1 MKKILNIIILFAAVV
16 FCGCSDFDDSE
27 LRGRID
33 GYKNRIEAL
42 KAKAEMLGKQLA
54 DLSYLTN
61 GNVITTV
68 SQDADGKY
76 VVTYKDNKDV
86 EHTVVL
92 ATMDDIVDVPIIG
105 VKLDENGVYYWT
117 KCIDG
122 EITWLTDDDGEKFP
136 VSGYTPTI
144 SVDADGCWT
153 VDGVQILDASG
164 NPIKATTDATSVFRS
179 AELDGDGNFSL
190 TLGDGS
196 TITLRVFNSLNLKL
210 DAMPVTTVADPS
222 KSITVSYEL
231 SGEAKETAIVAV
243 AKAEGLDAVIDRDA
257 KTVTVSFDASFSR
270 GTVIVMAYDL
280 ADNVIVKPLFYK
292 AATLGTVAIST
303 PDQLVAFAAAVN
315 AGGEEAA
322 AKAVLTQDIDMK
334 DVAWTPIGNGAYT
347 TANAM
352 TGPAFQGTFDGQ
364 GHTVRNL
371 KIVVPADAAAGSAW
385 GLFGVLKGATVRNLA
400 IGEGSSVVS
409 TAAAMT
415 AVGAVAGYAY
425 EATIENCENRAAIDI
440 QGGGDNVRESAGGIV
455 GAICANENDSHIL
468 SCTNYGKIT
477 SKNSVNTKNG
487 ATGFS
492 IGGIVGFADA
502 STTTERYNNVVGCV
516 NEGAID
522 AQATRTAGVVATMN
536 KYTKLES
543 CVNNAAVTCS
553 DVTASNSRV
562 AGIVSAMGGHTYL
575 TSCVNNGTVAFAVAG
590 DTTHGYAAGIAGQT
604 NDNNTAIDG
613 CENYGAVL
621 SDIINAAANKYIG
634 IVCANTNKKTIAIRN
649 CKIGGRIGPFSD
661 GQQGATEITEQ
672 NFEQYIYFTLTGG
685 GVPTLENNSF
695 SGGPAKPGIATVEDL
710 TAFRDAVN
718 AGESTAQW
726 EDAGGV
732 VSLLGDID
740 MKDVAGWTP
749 IGNASYKWEKNLLT
763 IEGNAFKGTFDG
775 QGYALKNL
783 KLAYGGSAANT
794 AYGLFGVLDGAT
806 VRNLTVGAALGD
818 ASALKVTAS
827 GGTAEVGV
835 IAGVCRDANVSDCV
849 NYAKIEYDGT
859 SAARVSAAMVGFIFS
874 ETEGTKLERLQNYG
888 AVEAD
893 THGKSTWEAG
903 DRITVVYDG
912 AAYEYTAAEAGPTTA
927 FTSEAGIADYDA
939 SKALT
944 AYYPATTAEGV
955 VAVEAER
962 TIALDAESQSNPA
975 RAPLVGLPTSG
986 NLAEGAL
993 EVTFRNIFSVIELR
1007 IDAGELASAAQ
1018 SLTVE
1023 PADEGAFEGFLS
1035 FEGTVDPETLALTP
1049 AENGT
1054 GNSLIFNFA
1063 EGVDLTKPQTIK
1075 FPVGRFKSEA
1085 GLRLTLNTADGKSY
1099 SKNIYKTGITS
1110 YAEQGGVFRAKHM
1123 AKALYAFAPQ
1133 GGISTADD
1141 LIEFAAAVNAGETL
1155 APWQDDKGVVVLLDD
1170 IDLAEVTE
1178 WTPIGAATSKL
1189 ASNALSITSGRP
1201 FTGYFDGQGHTIRN
1215 LKMVCKAAQA
1225 TSAWG
1230 FFGAVAN
1237 GAVVENLIFDASCSL
1252 EDKATAGTDCGV
1264 VAGLVYEATVRNVV
1278 NKAPI
1283 SFDGAAPDN
1292 IRMTIGMVGLAFA
1305 DKNGARLEKL
1315 VNHGALTATSGGNT
1329 KNGATGIHVGGIVGF
1344 SSNKSN
1350 TMAVVTI
1357 AECANYGDLDTQVA
1371 RASGIVAAANRYTEI
1386 ENCVNEGDNVNAFAT
1401 VNSARIG
1408 NITCITAVG
1417 SKITN
1422 TVNRGNVICKT
1433 GGAAGGIVCLVNDD
1447 GNAFVGCENY
1457 GLVITDRAN
1466 YKGTLFGQCNKAAR
1480 FSDCIAQGD
1489 LGAYEDGS
1497 YALVGVNYTN
1507 YMSYIGDHNATAVH
1521 VNSQNILYYPNGSQ
1535 VPAEPEFGVNLSSV
1549 ELNAQGSNAAVVQ
1562 LSSVDYDWTVSADG
1576 DWAHITDLSD
1586 VPVVS
1591 GVKDPGVQYIKI
1603 GADANTKTSP
1613 RSAVVTFASTDGSK
1627 SATVRVDQQAR
1638 GEAFPSK
1645 WVFQASTLPLYGSS
1659 WTDDNVI
1666 PATSGAAGFIS
1677 VVRGDAN
1684 ASAAFKRSVVTNRP
1698 AVSTMVEGDY
1708 WLYTFPV
1715 ENLAAGSVV
1724 DFNATMAGEAN
1735 SPKYFIVEYL
1745 DGGVWKSVEADLLTA
1760 PENPAVRYT
1769 YKCSGTAT
1777 GSSYQHATVMQTMR
1791 FENAVT
1797 DGEVKI
1803 RCRAVGPYTCAGG
1816 TQNITATNAASS
1828 IPPYGFTGSYVQN
1841 FGTATPRDTKKVL
1854 CLGNSFSYYSNP
1866 AWMLKEIA
1874 WREGHALN
1882 IKAHFKGS
1890 QTLTQH
1896 LSLGFST
1903 DVIEQGGYDFAFLQD
1918 QSQNPANYG
1927 RDATASILTGL
1938 TTLADKVR
1946 AASPS
1951 CKVILEETWTFSSAS
1966 YGGFTDF
1973 PTFETYN
1980 DAGAK
1985 AMAKAAG
1992 TWVSPIGPAFRQ
2004 VREGGSGINLY
2015 YSDSKHQ
2022 SEYGAYLKACVN
2034 YLVLFGERFGA
2045 DPADCG
2051 LNPDK
2056 AAYLRS
2062 VAEQIVL
2069 GNEEDYF
2076 IER

>member
-42 KAKAEMLGKQLA
+42 KAKAETLGKQLA

-364 GHTVRNL
+364 GHAVRNL

-385 GLFGVLKGATVRNLA
+385 GLFGVLKGATVRNLT

-536 KYTKLES
+536 KYTKLEN
-543 CVNNAAVTCS
+543 CANNAAVICS

-649 CKIGGRIGPFSD
+649 CKVGGRIGPFSD

-893 THGKSTWEAG
+893 THG
-903 DRITVVYDG
+903 
-912 AAYEYTAAEAGPTTA
+912 
-927 FTSEAGIADYDA
+927 
-939 SKALT
+939 
-944 AYYPATTAEGV
+944 
-955 VAVEAER
+955 
-962 TIALDAESQSNPA
+962 
-975 RAPLVGLPTSG
+975 
-986 NLAEGAL
+986 
-993 EVTFRNIFSVIELR
+993 
-1007 IDAGELASAAQ
+1007 
-1018 SLTVE
+1018 
-1023 PADEGAFEGFLS
+1023 
-1035 FEGTVDPETLALTP
+1035 
-1049 AENGT
+1049 
-1054 GNSLIFNFA
+1054 NS
-1063 EGVDLTKPQTIK
+1063 
-1075 FPVGRFKSEA
+1075 
-1085 GLRLTLNTADGKSY
+1085 
-1099 SKNIYKTGITS
+1099 
-1110 YAEQGGVFRAKHM
+1110 
-1123 AKALYAFAPQ
+1123 
-1133 GGISTADD
+1133 
-1141 LIEFAAAVNAGETL
+1141 
-1155 APWQDDKGVVVLLDD
+1155 
-1170 IDLAEVTE
+1170 
-1178 WTPIGAATSKL
+1178 
-1189 ASNALSITSGRP
+1189 
-1201 FTGYFDGQGHTIRN
+1201 
-1215 LKMVCKAAQA
+1215 
-1225 TSAWG
+1225 
-1230 FFGAVAN
+1230 AN
-1237 GAVVENLIFDASCSL
+1237 GA
-1252 EDKATAGTDCGV
+1252 
-1264 VAGLVYEATVRNVV
+1264 
-1278 NKAPI
+1278 
-1283 SFDGAAPDN
+1283 GAA
-1292 IRMTIGMVGLAFA
+1292 IHMAGICGF
-1305 DKNGARLEKL
+1305 
-1315 VNHGALTATSGGNT
+1315 
-1329 KNGATGIHVGGIVGF
+1329 ATGNAT
-1344 SSNKSN
+1344 NKICN
-1350 TMAVVTI
+1350 DI
-1357 AECANYGDLDTQVA
+1357 AYCDNYGNITSNSA
-1371 RASGIVAAANRYTEI
+1371 RSSGIVAAANNYTRI
-1386 ENCVNEGDNVNAFAT
+1386 NSCVNHGNQL
-1401 VNSARIG
+1401 NSCGTTGRLG
-1408 NITCITAVG
+1408 NITCITG
-1417 SKITN
+1417 TGCSMTDCIN
-1422 TVNRGNVICKT
+1422 NGNLVST
-1433 GGAAGGIVCLVNDD
+1433 GGARCGGLLSLANHATNSFCGCANYGEILTDDANRGVFFGYSAYATSWINCIAGGKVGVYNGGTAVYDSYGENEQVRYLGVQKSTDPINADNITYMIGSSSGGSGGGDDIEPTLRILFIGNSFTKDAVEHLPKMVSAADIPTLKMVHLYYGGRTIPEYADGYATKSDYTCYKYNPGTSLWLSYTGYNIQQIVKSDTWDIVCLQEHTGNSCGWIWNDTEK
-1447 GNAFVGCENY
+1447 NAIQGLIADIRADQNGHTPKFVY
-1457 GLVITDRAN
+1457 IMS
-1466 YKGTLFGQCNKAAR
+1466 Q
-1480 FSDCIAQGD
+1480 
-1489 LGAYEDGS
+1489 AYFNMD
-1497 YALVGVNYTN
+1497 
-1507 YMSYIGDHNATAVH
+1507 
-1521 VNSQNILYYPNGSQ
+1521 
-1535 VPAEPEFGVNLSSV
+1535 
-1549 ELNAQGSNAAVVQ
+1549 
-1562 LSSVDYDWTVSADG
+1562 
-1576 DWAHITDLSD
+1576 
-1586 VPVVS
+1586 
-1591 GVKDPGVQYIKI
+1591 KI
-1603 GADANTKTSP
+1603 GTAQRPYKNFTTQDEMFDVIVA
-1613 RSAVVTFASTDGSK
+1613 
-1627 SATVRVDQQAR
+1627 QAR
-1638 GEAFPSK
+1638 KVLDQTDVEQIIPTGT
-1645 WVFQASTLPLYGSS
+1645 VLQNLRTSS
-1659 WTDDNVI
+1659 LNNDMDLT
-1666 PATSGAAGFIS
+1666 
-1677 VVRGDAN
+1677 R
-1684 ASAAFKRSVVTNRP
+1684 
-1698 AVSTMVEGDY
+1698 
-1708 WLYTFPV
+1708 
-1715 ENLAAGSVV
+1715 
-1724 DFNATMAGEAN
+1724 
-1735 SPKYFIVEYL
+1735 
-1745 DGGVWKSVEADLLTA
+1745 DGYPW
-1760 PENPAVRYT
+1760 
-1769 YKCSGTAT
+1769 
-1777 GSSYQHATVMQTMR
+1777 
-1791 FENAVT
+1791 
-1797 DGEVKI
+1797 
-1803 RCRAVGPYTCAGG
+1803 
-1816 TQNITATNAASS
+1816 ITA
-1828 IPPYGFTGSYVQN
+1828 
-1841 FGTATPRDTKKVL
+1841 
-1854 CLGNSFSYYSNP
+1854 
-1866 AWMLKEIA
+1866 
-1874 WREGHALN
+1874 
-1882 IKAHFKGS
+1882 
-1890 QTLTQH
+1890 
-1896 LSLGFST
+1896 
-1903 DVIEQGGYDFAFLQD
+1903 
-1918 QSQNPANYG
+1918 
-1927 RDATASILTGL
+1927 
-1938 TTLADKVR
+1938 
-1946 AASPS
+1946 
-1951 CKVILEETWTFSSAS
+1951 
-1966 YGGFTDF
+1966 
-1973 PTFETYN
+1973 
-1980 DAGAK
+1980 
-1985 AMAKAAG
+1985 
-1992 TWVSPIGPAFRQ
+1992 
-2004 VREGGSGINLY
+2004 
-2015 YSDSKHQ
+2015 
-2022 SEYGAYLKACVN
+2022 
-2034 YLVLFGERFGA
+2034 
-2045 DPADCG
+2045 
-2051 LNPDK
+2051 
-2056 AAYLRS
+2056 
-2062 VAEQIVL
+2062 
-2069 GNEEDYF
+2069 
-2076 IER
+2076 

>member
-1 MKKILNIIILFAAVV
+1 MKQIFAWLFAAI
-16 FCGCSDFDDSE
+16 FFAAGCAHSPE
-27 LRGRID
+27 LAEPVRGT
-33 GYKNRIEAL
+33 GYE
-42 KAKAEMLGKQLA
+42 
-54 DLSYLTN
+54 
-61 GNVITTV
+61 
-68 SQDADGKY
+68 DADGL
-76 VVTYKDNKDV
+76 V
-86 EHTVVL
+86 
-92 ATMDDIVDVPIIG
+92 
-105 VKLDENGVYYWT
+105 
-117 KCIDG
+117 
-122 EITWLTDDDGEKFP
+122 
-136 VSGYTPTI
+136 
-144 SVDADGCWT
+144 
-153 VDGVQILDASG
+153 
-164 NPIKATTDATSVFRS
+164 
-179 AELDGDGNFSL
+179 
-190 TLGDGS
+190 
-196 TITLRVFNSLNLKL
+196 
-210 DAMPVTTVADPS
+210 
-222 KSITVSYEL
+222 
-231 SGEAKETAIVAV
+231 IVA
-243 AKAEGLDAVIDRDA
+243 AC
-257 KTVTVSFDASFSR
+257 
-270 GTVIVMAYDL
+270 
-280 ADNVIVKPLFYK
+280 P
-292 AATLGTVAIST
+292 
-303 PDQLVAFAAAVN
+303 P
-315 AGGEEAA
+315 
-322 AKAVLTQDIDMK
+322 
-334 DVAWTPIGNGAYT
+334 
-347 TANAM
+347 
-352 TGPAFQGTFDGQ
+352 
-364 GHTVRNL
+364 
-371 KIVVPADAAAGSAW
+371 
-385 GLFGVLKGATVRNLA
+385 
-400 IGEGSSVVS
+400 
-409 TAAAMT
+409 
-415 AVGAVAGYAY
+415 
-425 EATIENCENRAAIDI
+425 
-440 QGGGDNVRESAGGIV
+440 
-455 GAICANENDSHIL
+455 
-468 SCTNYGKIT
+468 
-477 SKNSVNTKNG
+477 
-487 ATGFS
+487 
-492 IGGIVGFADA
+492 
-502 STTTERYNNVVGCV
+502 
-516 NEGAID
+516 
-522 AQATRTAGVVATMN
+522 ATRT
-536 KYTKLES
+536 
-543 CVNNAAVTCS
+543 
-553 DVTASNSRV
+553 
-562 AGIVSAMGGHTYL
+562 
-575 TSCVNNGTVAFAVAG
+575 
-590 DTTHGYAAGIAGQT
+590 
-604 NDNNTAIDG
+604 
-613 CENYGAVL
+613 
-621 SDIINAAANKYIG
+621 DI
-634 IVCANTNKKTIAIRN
+634 
-649 CKIGGRIGPFSD
+649 
-661 GQQGATEITEQ
+661 EE
-672 NFEQYIYFTLTGG
+672 
-685 GVPTLENNSF
+685 
-695 SGGPAKPGIATVEDL
+695 
-710 TAFRDAVN
+710 
-718 AGESTAQW
+718 
-726 EDAGGV
+726 
-732 VSLLGDID
+732 
-740 MKDVAGWTP
+740 
-749 IGNASYKWEKNLLT
+749 
-763 IEGNAFKGTFDG
+763 
-775 QGYALKNL
+775 
-783 KLAYGGSAANT
+783 
-794 AYGLFGVLDGAT
+794 
-806 VRNLTVGAALGD
+806 
-818 ASALKVTAS
+818 
-827 GGTAEVGV
+827 
-835 IAGVCRDANVSDCV
+835 
-849 NYAKIEYDGT
+849 
-859 SAARVSAAMVGFIFS
+859 
-874 ETEGTKLERLQNYG
+874 
-888 AVEAD
+888 
-893 THGKSTWEAG
+893 GKSTWEAG

-939 SKALT
+939 SKPLT

-962 TIALDAESQSNPA
+962 TIALDVESQSNPA

-1023 PADEGAFEGFLS
+1023 PADEAAFEGFLS

-1054 GNSLIFNFA
+1054 GNSLVFNFA

-1075 FPVGRFKSEA
+1075 FPVGRFRSEA
-1085 GLRLTLNTADGKSY
+1085 GLRLTLGTADGKSY

-1189 ASNALSITSGRP
+1189 ANNALSITSGRP

-1230 FFGAVAN
+1230 FFGAVAD

-1278 NKAPI
+1278 NKASI
-1283 SFDGAAPDN
+1283 AFDGAAPDN

-1329 KNGATGIHVGGIVGF
+1329 KNGATGGV
-1344 SSNKSN
+1344 
-1350 TMAVVTI
+1350 
-1357 AECANYGDLDTQVA
+1357 
-1371 RASGIVAAANRYTEI
+1371 
-1386 ENCVNEGDNVNAFAT
+1386 
-1401 VNSARIG
+1401 
-1408 NITCITAVG
+1408 
-1417 SKITN
+1417 
-1422 TVNRGNVICKT
+1422 
-1433 GGAAGGIVCLVNDD
+1433 VCLVNDD

-1457 GLVITDRAN
+1457 GLVITDRAS

-1507 YMSYIGDHNATAVH
+1507 YMSYIGDHNASAVH

-1576 DWAHITDLSD
+1576 DWVHVTDLSD
-1586 VPVVS
+1586 APVVS
-1591 GVKDPGVQYIKI
+1591 GVRDSGVQYIKI
-1603 GADANTKTSP
+1603 GAGANTKTAP
-1613 RSAVVTFASTDGSK
+1613 RSAVVTFASTDGAK
-1627 SATVRVDQQAR
+1627 SATVKVDQQAR

-1645 WVFQASTLPLYGSS
+1645 WVCQASTLPLYGSS

-1715 ENLAAGSVV
+1715 ENLAARSVV

-2069 GNEEDYF
+2069 GNEGDYF

>member
-42 KAKAEMLGKQLA
+42 KAKAETLGKQLA

-364 GHTVRNL
+364 GHAVRNL

-385 GLFGVLKGATVRNLA
+385 GLFGVLKGATVRNLT

-536 KYTKLES
+536 KYTKLEN
-543 CVNNAAVTCS
+543 CANNAAVICS

-621 SDIINAAANKYIG
+621 SDIINAAANKYI
-634 IVCANTNKKTIAIRN
+634 
-649 CKIGGRIGPFSD
+649 
-661 GQQGATEITEQ
+661 
-672 NFEQYIYFTLTGG
+672 
-685 GVPTLENNSF
+685 
-695 SGGPAKPGIATVEDL
+695 
-710 TAFRDAVN
+710 
-718 AGESTAQW
+718 
-726 EDAGGV
+726 
-732 VSLLGDID
+732 
-740 MKDVAGWTP
+740 
-749 IGNASYKWEKNLLT
+749 
-763 IEGNAFKGTFDG
+763 
-775 QGYALKNL
+775 
-783 KLAYGGSAANT
+783 
-794 AYGLFGVLDGAT
+794 
-806 VRNLTVGAALGD
+806 
-818 ASALKVTAS
+818 
-827 GGTAEVGV
+827 
-835 IAGVCRDANVSDCV
+835 
-849 NYAKIEYDGT
+849 
-859 SAARVSAAMVGFIFS
+859 
-874 ETEGTKLERLQNYG
+874 
-888 AVEAD
+888 
-893 THGKSTWEAG
+893 
-903 DRITVVYDG
+903 
-912 AAYEYTAAEAGPTTA
+912 
-927 FTSEAGIADYDA
+927 
-939 SKALT
+939 
-944 AYYPATTAEGV
+944 
-955 VAVEAER
+955 
-962 TIALDAESQSNPA
+962 
-975 RAPLVGLPTSG
+975 
-986 NLAEGAL
+986 
-993 EVTFRNIFSVIELR
+993 
-1007 IDAGELASAAQ
+1007 
-1018 SLTVE
+1018 
-1023 PADEGAFEGFLS
+1023 
-1035 FEGTVDPETLALTP
+1035 
-1049 AENGT
+1049 
-1054 GNSLIFNFA
+1054 
-1063 EGVDLTKPQTIK
+1063 
-1075 FPVGRFKSEA
+1075 
-1085 GLRLTLNTADGKSY
+1085 
-1099 SKNIYKTGITS
+1099 
-1110 YAEQGGVFRAKHM
+1110 
-1123 AKALYAFAPQ
+1123 
-1133 GGISTADD
+1133 
-1141 LIEFAAAVNAGETL
+1141 
-1155 APWQDDKGVVVLLDD
+1155 
-1170 IDLAEVTE
+1170 
-1178 WTPIGAATSKL
+1178 
-1189 ASNALSITSGRP
+1189 
-1201 FTGYFDGQGHTIRN
+1201 
-1215 LKMVCKAAQA
+1215 
-1225 TSAWG
+1225 
-1230 FFGAVAN
+1230 
-1237 GAVVENLIFDASCSL
+1237 
-1252 EDKATAGTDCGV
+1252 
-1264 VAGLVYEATVRNVV
+1264 
-1278 NKAPI
+1278 
-1283 SFDGAAPDN
+1283 
-1292 IRMTIGMVGLAFA
+1292 
-1305 DKNGARLEKL
+1305 
-1315 VNHGALTATSGGNT
+1315 
-1329 KNGATGIHVGGIVGF
+1329 
-1344 SSNKSN
+1344 
-1350 TMAVVTI
+1350 
-1357 AECANYGDLDTQVA
+1357 
-1371 RASGIVAAANRYTEI
+1371 
-1386 ENCVNEGDNVNAFAT
+1386 
-1401 VNSARIG
+1401 
-1408 NITCITAVG
+1408 
-1417 SKITN
+1417 
-1422 TVNRGNVICKT
+1422 
-1433 GGAAGGIVCLVNDD
+1433 GIVCLVNDD

-1603 GADANTKTSP
+1603 GADANTKTAP

-2015 YSDSKHQ
+2015 YSDSMHQ

-2069 GNEEDYF
+2069 GNEGDYF

>member
-42 KAKAEMLGKQLA
+42 KAKAETLGKQLA

-122 EITWLTDDDGEKFP
+122 EITWLTDDEGEKFP

-164 NPIKATTDATSVFRS
+164 NPIKATTDAMSVFRS

-334 DVAWTPIGNGAYT
+334 DVTWTPIGNGAYT

-364 GHTVRNL
+364 GHAVRNL

-487 ATGFS
+487 ATG
-492 IGGIVGFADA
+492 
-502 STTTERYNNVVGCV
+502 
-516 NEGAID
+516 
-522 AQATRTAGVVATMN
+522 
-536 KYTKLES
+536 
-543 CVNNAAVTCS
+543 
-553 DVTASNSRV
+553 
-562 AGIVSAMGGHTYL
+562 
-575 TSCVNNGTVAFAVAG
+575 
-590 DTTHGYAAGIAGQT
+590 
-604 NDNNTAIDG
+604 
-613 CENYGAVL
+613 
-621 SDIINAAANKYIG
+621 
-634 IVCANTNKKTIAIRN
+634 
-649 CKIGGRIGPFSD
+649 
-661 GQQGATEITEQ
+661 
-672 NFEQYIYFTLTGG
+672 
-685 GVPTLENNSF
+685 
-695 SGGPAKPGIATVEDL
+695 
-710 TAFRDAVN
+710 
-718 AGESTAQW
+718 
-726 EDAGGV
+726 
-732 VSLLGDID
+732 
-740 MKDVAGWTP
+740 
-749 IGNASYKWEKNLLT
+749 
-763 IEGNAFKGTFDG
+763 
-775 QGYALKNL
+775 
-783 KLAYGGSAANT
+783 
-794 AYGLFGVLDGAT
+794 
-806 VRNLTVGAALGD
+806 
-818 ASALKVTAS
+818 
-827 GGTAEVGV
+827 
-835 IAGVCRDANVSDCV
+835 
-849 NYAKIEYDGT
+849 
-859 SAARVSAAMVGFIFS
+859 
-874 ETEGTKLERLQNYG
+874 
-888 AVEAD
+888 
-893 THGKSTWEAG
+893 
-903 DRITVVYDG
+903 
-912 AAYEYTAAEAGPTTA
+912 
-927 FTSEAGIADYDA
+927 
-939 SKALT
+939 
-944 AYYPATTAEGV
+944 
-955 VAVEAER
+955 
-962 TIALDAESQSNPA
+962 
-975 RAPLVGLPTSG
+975 
-986 NLAEGAL
+986 
-993 EVTFRNIFSVIELR
+993 
-1007 IDAGELASAAQ
+1007 
-1018 SLTVE
+1018 
-1023 PADEGAFEGFLS
+1023 
-1035 FEGTVDPETLALTP
+1035 
-1049 AENGT
+1049 
-1054 GNSLIFNFA
+1054 
-1063 EGVDLTKPQTIK
+1063 
-1075 FPVGRFKSEA
+1075 
-1085 GLRLTLNTADGKSY
+1085 
-1099 SKNIYKTGITS
+1099 
-1110 YAEQGGVFRAKHM
+1110 
-1123 AKALYAFAPQ
+1123 
-1133 GGISTADD
+1133 
-1141 LIEFAAAVNAGETL
+1141 
-1155 APWQDDKGVVVLLDD
+1155 
-1170 IDLAEVTE
+1170 
-1178 WTPIGAATSKL
+1178 
-1189 ASNALSITSGRP
+1189 
-1201 FTGYFDGQGHTIRN
+1201 
-1215 LKMVCKAAQA
+1215 
-1225 TSAWG
+1225 
-1230 FFGAVAN
+1230 
-1237 GAVVENLIFDASCSL
+1237 
-1252 EDKATAGTDCGV
+1252 
-1264 VAGLVYEATVRNVV
+1264 
-1278 NKAPI
+1278 
-1283 SFDGAAPDN
+1283 
-1292 IRMTIGMVGLAFA
+1292 
-1305 DKNGARLEKL
+1305 
-1315 VNHGALTATSGGNT
+1315 
-1329 KNGATGIHVGGIVGF
+1329 IHVGGIVGF

-1350 TMAVVTI
+1350 TTAVVTI
-1357 AECANYGDLDTQVA
+1357 AECTNYGDLDTQVA

-1408 NITCITAVG
+1408 NITCITAAG

-1433 GGAAGGIVCLVNDD
+1433 SGAAGGVVCLVNDD

-1457 GLVITDRAN
+1457 GLVITDRAS

-1507 YMSYIGDHNATAVH
+1507 YMSYIGDHNASAVH

-1576 DWAHITDLSD
+1576 DWVHVTDLSD
-1586 VPVVS
+1586 APVVS
-1591 GVKDPGVQYIKI
+1591 GVRDSGVQYIKI
-1603 GADANTKTSP
+1603 GAGANTKTAP
-1613 RSAVVTFASTDGSK
+1613 RSAVVTFASTDGAK
-1627 SATVRVDQQAR
+1627 SATVKVDQQAR

-1946 AASPS
+1946 AVSPS

-1992 TWVSPIGPAFRQ
+1992 TWVSPIGPAFKQ

-2069 GNEEDYF
+2069 GNEGDYF

>member
-42 KAKAEMLGKQLA
+42 KAKAETLGKQLA

-487 ATGFS
+487 ATG
-492 IGGIVGFADA
+492 
-502 STTTERYNNVVGCV
+502 
-516 NEGAID
+516 
-522 AQATRTAGVVATMN
+522 
-536 KYTKLES
+536 
-543 CVNNAAVTCS
+543 
-553 DVTASNSRV
+553 
-562 AGIVSAMGGHTYL
+562 
-575 TSCVNNGTVAFAVAG
+575 
-590 DTTHGYAAGIAGQT
+590 
-604 NDNNTAIDG
+604 
-613 CENYGAVL
+613 
-621 SDIINAAANKYIG
+621 
-634 IVCANTNKKTIAIRN
+634 
-649 CKIGGRIGPFSD
+649 
-661 GQQGATEITEQ
+661 
-672 NFEQYIYFTLTGG
+672 
-685 GVPTLENNSF
+685 
-695 SGGPAKPGIATVEDL
+695 
-710 TAFRDAVN
+710 
-718 AGESTAQW
+718 
-726 EDAGGV
+726 
-732 VSLLGDID
+732 
-740 MKDVAGWTP
+740 
-749 IGNASYKWEKNLLT
+749 
-763 IEGNAFKGTFDG
+763 
-775 QGYALKNL
+775 
-783 KLAYGGSAANT
+783 
-794 AYGLFGVLDGAT
+794 
-806 VRNLTVGAALGD
+806 
-818 ASALKVTAS
+818 
-827 GGTAEVGV
+827 
-835 IAGVCRDANVSDCV
+835 
-849 NYAKIEYDGT
+849 
-859 SAARVSAAMVGFIFS
+859 
-874 ETEGTKLERLQNYG
+874 
-888 AVEAD
+888 
-893 THGKSTWEAG
+893 
-903 DRITVVYDG
+903 
-912 AAYEYTAAEAGPTTA
+912 
-927 FTSEAGIADYDA
+927 
-939 SKALT
+939 
-944 AYYPATTAEGV
+944 
-955 VAVEAER
+955 
-962 TIALDAESQSNPA
+962 
-975 RAPLVGLPTSG
+975 
-986 NLAEGAL
+986 
-993 EVTFRNIFSVIELR
+993 
-1007 IDAGELASAAQ
+1007 
-1018 SLTVE
+1018 
-1023 PADEGAFEGFLS
+1023 
-1035 FEGTVDPETLALTP
+1035 
-1049 AENGT
+1049 
-1054 GNSLIFNFA
+1054 
-1063 EGVDLTKPQTIK
+1063 
-1075 FPVGRFKSEA
+1075 
-1085 GLRLTLNTADGKSY
+1085 
-1099 SKNIYKTGITS
+1099 
-1110 YAEQGGVFRAKHM
+1110 
-1123 AKALYAFAPQ
+1123 
-1133 GGISTADD
+1133 
-1141 LIEFAAAVNAGETL
+1141 
-1155 APWQDDKGVVVLLDD
+1155 
-1170 IDLAEVTE
+1170 
-1178 WTPIGAATSKL
+1178 
-1189 ASNALSITSGRP
+1189 
-1201 FTGYFDGQGHTIRN
+1201 
-1215 LKMVCKAAQA
+1215 
-1225 TSAWG
+1225 
-1230 FFGAVAN
+1230 
-1237 GAVVENLIFDASCSL
+1237 
-1252 EDKATAGTDCGV
+1252 
-1264 VAGLVYEATVRNVV
+1264 
-1278 NKAPI
+1278 
-1283 SFDGAAPDN
+1283 
-1292 IRMTIGMVGLAFA
+1292 
-1305 DKNGARLEKL
+1305 
-1315 VNHGALTATSGGNT
+1315 
-1329 KNGATGIHVGGIVGF
+1329 IHVGGIVGF

-1350 TMAVVTI
+1350 TTAVVTI
-1357 AECANYGDLDTQVA
+1357 AECTNYGDLDTQVA

-1408 NITCITAVG
+1408 NITCITAAG

-1433 GGAAGGIVCLVNDD
+1433 SGAAGGVVCLVNDD

-1457 GLVITDRAN
+1457 GLVITDRAS

-1507 YMSYIGDHNATAVH
+1507 YMSYIGDHNASAVH

-1576 DWAHITDLSD
+1576 DWVHVTDLSD
-1586 VPVVS
+1586 APVVS
-1591 GVKDPGVQYIKI
+1591 GVRDSGVQYIKI
-1603 GADANTKTSP
+1603 GAGANTKTAP
-1613 RSAVVTFASTDGSK
+1613 RSAVVTFASTDGAK
-1627 SATVRVDQQAR
+1627 SATVKVDQQAR

-2069 GNEEDYF
+2069 GNEGDYF

>member
-42 KAKAEMLGKQLA
+42 KAKAETLGKQLA

-352 TGPAFQGTFDGQ
+352 MGPAFQGTFDGQ
-364 GHTVRNL
+364 GHAVRNL

-468 SCTNYGKIT
+468 SCTNYG
-477 SKNSVNTKNG
+477 
-487 ATGFS
+487 
-492 IGGIVGFADA
+492 
-502 STTTERYNNVVGCV
+502 
-516 NEGAID
+516 
-522 AQATRTAGVVATMN
+522 
-536 KYTKLES
+536 
-543 CVNNAAVTCS
+543 
-553 DVTASNSRV
+553 
-562 AGIVSAMGGHTYL
+562 
-575 TSCVNNGTVAFAVAG
+575 
-590 DTTHGYAAGIAGQT
+590 
-604 NDNNTAIDG
+604 
-613 CENYGAVL
+613 
-621 SDIINAAANKYIG
+621 
-634 IVCANTNKKTIAIRN
+634 
-649 CKIGGRIGPFSD
+649 
-661 GQQGATEITEQ
+661 
-672 NFEQYIYFTLTGG
+672 
-685 GVPTLENNSF
+685 
-695 SGGPAKPGIATVEDL
+695 
-710 TAFRDAVN
+710 
-718 AGESTAQW
+718 
-726 EDAGGV
+726 
-732 VSLLGDID
+732 
-740 MKDVAGWTP
+740 
-749 IGNASYKWEKNLLT
+749 
-763 IEGNAFKGTFDG
+763 
-775 QGYALKNL
+775 
-783 KLAYGGSAANT
+783 
-794 AYGLFGVLDGAT
+794 
-806 VRNLTVGAALGD
+806 
-818 ASALKVTAS
+818 
-827 GGTAEVGV
+827 
-835 IAGVCRDANVSDCV
+835 
-849 NYAKIEYDGT
+849 
-859 SAARVSAAMVGFIFS
+859 
-874 ETEGTKLERLQNYG
+874 
-888 AVEAD
+888 
-893 THGKSTWEAG
+893 
-903 DRITVVYDG
+903 
-912 AAYEYTAAEAGPTTA
+912 
-927 FTSEAGIADYDA
+927 
-939 SKALT
+939 
-944 AYYPATTAEGV
+944 
-955 VAVEAER
+955 
-962 TIALDAESQSNPA
+962 
-975 RAPLVGLPTSG
+975 
-986 NLAEGAL
+986 
-993 EVTFRNIFSVIELR
+993 
-1007 IDAGELASAAQ
+1007 
-1018 SLTVE
+1018 
-1023 PADEGAFEGFLS
+1023 
-1035 FEGTVDPETLALTP
+1035 
-1049 AENGT
+1049 
-1054 GNSLIFNFA
+1054 
-1063 EGVDLTKPQTIK
+1063 
-1075 FPVGRFKSEA
+1075 
-1085 GLRLTLNTADGKSY
+1085 
-1099 SKNIYKTGITS
+1099 
-1110 YAEQGGVFRAKHM
+1110 
-1123 AKALYAFAPQ
+1123 
-1133 GGISTADD
+1133 
-1141 LIEFAAAVNAGETL
+1141 
-1155 APWQDDKGVVVLLDD
+1155 
-1170 IDLAEVTE
+1170 
-1178 WTPIGAATSKL
+1178 
-1189 ASNALSITSGRP
+1189 
-1201 FTGYFDGQGHTIRN
+1201 
-1215 LKMVCKAAQA
+1215 
-1225 TSAWG
+1225 
-1230 FFGAVAN
+1230 
-1237 GAVVENLIFDASCSL
+1237 
-1252 EDKATAGTDCGV
+1252 
-1264 VAGLVYEATVRNVV
+1264 
-1278 NKAPI
+1278 
-1283 SFDGAAPDN
+1283 
-1292 IRMTIGMVGLAFA
+1292 
-1305 DKNGARLEKL
+1305 
-1315 VNHGALTATSGGNT
+1315 
-1329 KNGATGIHVGGIVGF
+1329 
-1344 SSNKSN
+1344 
-1350 TMAVVTI
+1350 
-1357 AECANYGDLDTQVA
+1357 DLDTQVA

-1408 NITCITAVG
+1408 NITCITAAG

-1433 GGAAGGIVCLVNDD
+1433 SGAAGGVVCLVNDD

-1457 GLVITDRAN
+1457 GLVITDRAS

-1507 YMSYIGDHNATAVH
+1507 YMSYIGDHNASAVH

-1576 DWAHITDLSD
+1576 DWVHVTDLSD
-1586 VPVVS
+1586 APVVS
-1591 GVKDPGVQYIKI
+1591 GVRDSGVQYIKI
-1603 GADANTKTSP
+1603 GAGANTKTAP
-1613 RSAVVTFASTDGSK
+1613 RSAVVTFASTDGAK
-1627 SATVRVDQQAR
+1627 SATVKVDQQAR

-2015 YSDSKHQ
+2015 YSDSMHQ

-2069 GNEEDYF
+2069 GNEGDYF

>member
-42 KAKAEMLGKQLA
+42 KAKAETLGKQLA

-364 GHTVRNL
+364 GHT
-371 KIVVPADAAAGSAW
+371 
-385 GLFGVLKGATVRNLA
+385 
-400 IGEGSSVVS
+400 
-409 TAAAMT
+409 
-415 AVGAVAGYAY
+415 
-425 EATIENCENRAAIDI
+425 
-440 QGGGDNVRESAGGIV
+440 
-455 GAICANENDSHIL
+455 
-468 SCTNYGKIT
+468 
-477 SKNSVNTKNG
+477 
-487 ATGFS
+487 
-492 IGGIVGFADA
+492 
-502 STTTERYNNVVGCV
+502 
-516 NEGAID
+516 
-522 AQATRTAGVVATMN
+522 
-536 KYTKLES
+536 
-543 CVNNAAVTCS
+543 
-553 DVTASNSRV
+553 
-562 AGIVSAMGGHTYL
+562 
-575 TSCVNNGTVAFAVAG
+575 
-590 DTTHGYAAGIAGQT
+590 
-604 NDNNTAIDG
+604 
-613 CENYGAVL
+613 
-621 SDIINAAANKYIG
+621 
-634 IVCANTNKKTIAIRN
+634 
-649 CKIGGRIGPFSD
+649 
-661 GQQGATEITEQ
+661 
-672 NFEQYIYFTLTGG
+672 
-685 GVPTLENNSF
+685 
-695 SGGPAKPGIATVEDL
+695 
-710 TAFRDAVN
+710 
-718 AGESTAQW
+718 
-726 EDAGGV
+726 
-732 VSLLGDID
+732 
-740 MKDVAGWTP
+740 
-749 IGNASYKWEKNLLT
+749 
-763 IEGNAFKGTFDG
+763 
-775 QGYALKNL
+775 
-783 KLAYGGSAANT
+783 
-794 AYGLFGVLDGAT
+794 
-806 VRNLTVGAALGD
+806 
-818 ASALKVTAS
+818 
-827 GGTAEVGV
+827 
-835 IAGVCRDANVSDCV
+835 
-849 NYAKIEYDGT
+849 
-859 SAARVSAAMVGFIFS
+859 
-874 ETEGTKLERLQNYG
+874 
-888 AVEAD
+888 
-893 THGKSTWEAG
+893 
-903 DRITVVYDG
+903 
-912 AAYEYTAAEAGPTTA
+912 
-927 FTSEAGIADYDA
+927 
-939 SKALT
+939 
-944 AYYPATTAEGV
+944 
-955 VAVEAER
+955 
-962 TIALDAESQSNPA
+962 
-975 RAPLVGLPTSG
+975 
-986 NLAEGAL
+986 
-993 EVTFRNIFSVIELR
+993 
-1007 IDAGELASAAQ
+1007 
-1018 SLTVE
+1018 
-1023 PADEGAFEGFLS
+1023 
-1035 FEGTVDPETLALTP
+1035 
-1049 AENGT
+1049 
-1054 GNSLIFNFA
+1054 
-1063 EGVDLTKPQTIK
+1063 
-1075 FPVGRFKSEA
+1075 
-1085 GLRLTLNTADGKSY
+1085 
-1099 SKNIYKTGITS
+1099 
-1110 YAEQGGVFRAKHM
+1110 
-1123 AKALYAFAPQ
+1123 
-1133 GGISTADD
+1133 
-1141 LIEFAAAVNAGETL
+1141 
-1155 APWQDDKGVVVLLDD
+1155 
-1170 IDLAEVTE
+1170 
-1178 WTPIGAATSKL
+1178 
-1189 ASNALSITSGRP
+1189 
-1201 FTGYFDGQGHTIRN
+1201 IRN

-1225 TSAWG
+1225 TLAWG
-1230 FFGAVAN
+1230 FFGAVAD

-1278 NKAPI
+1278 NKASI
-1283 SFDGAAPDN
+1283 AFDGAAPDN

-1350 TMAVVTI
+1350 TTAVVTI
-1357 AECANYGDLDTQVA
+1357 AECTNYGDLDTQVA

-1408 NITCITAVG
+1408 NITCITAAG

-1433 GGAAGGIVCLVNDD
+1433 SGAAGGVVCLVNDD

-1457 GLVITDRAN
+1457 GLVITDRAS

-1507 YMSYIGDHNATAVH
+1507 YMSYIGDHNASAVH

-1576 DWAHITDLSD
+1576 DWVHVTDLSD
-1586 VPVVS
+1586 APVVS
-1591 GVKDPGVQYIKI
+1591 GVRDSGVQYIKI
-1603 GADANTKTSP
+1603 GAGANTKTAP
-1613 RSAVVTFASTDGSK
+1613 RSAVVTFASTDGAK
-1627 SATVRVDQQAR
+1627 SATVKVDQQAR

-2069 GNEEDYF
+2069 GNEGDYF

>member
-1 MKKILNIIILFAAVV
+1 MKQIFAWLFAAI
-16 FCGCSDFDDSE
+16 FFAAGCAHSPE
-27 LRGRID
+27 LAEPVRGT
-33 GYKNRIEAL
+33 GYE
-42 KAKAEMLGKQLA
+42 
-54 DLSYLTN
+54 
-61 GNVITTV
+61 
-68 SQDADGKY
+68 DADGL
-76 VVTYKDNKDV
+76 V
-86 EHTVVL
+86 
-92 ATMDDIVDVPIIG
+92 
-105 VKLDENGVYYWT
+105 
-117 KCIDG
+117 
-122 EITWLTDDDGEKFP
+122 
-136 VSGYTPTI
+136 
-144 SVDADGCWT
+144 
-153 VDGVQILDASG
+153 
-164 NPIKATTDATSVFRS
+164 
-179 AELDGDGNFSL
+179 
-190 TLGDGS
+190 
-196 TITLRVFNSLNLKL
+196 
-210 DAMPVTTVADPS
+210 
-222 KSITVSYEL
+222 
-231 SGEAKETAIVAV
+231 IVA
-243 AKAEGLDAVIDRDA
+243 AC
-257 KTVTVSFDASFSR
+257 
-270 GTVIVMAYDL
+270 
-280 ADNVIVKPLFYK
+280 P
-292 AATLGTVAIST
+292 
-303 PDQLVAFAAAVN
+303 P
-315 AGGEEAA
+315 
-322 AKAVLTQDIDMK
+322 
-334 DVAWTPIGNGAYT
+334 
-347 TANAM
+347 
-352 TGPAFQGTFDGQ
+352 
-364 GHTVRNL
+364 
-371 KIVVPADAAAGSAW
+371 
-385 GLFGVLKGATVRNLA
+385 
-400 IGEGSSVVS
+400 
-409 TAAAMT
+409 
-415 AVGAVAGYAY
+415 
-425 EATIENCENRAAIDI
+425 
-440 QGGGDNVRESAGGIV
+440 
-455 GAICANENDSHIL
+455 
-468 SCTNYGKIT
+468 
-477 SKNSVNTKNG
+477 
-487 ATGFS
+487 
-492 IGGIVGFADA
+492 
-502 STTTERYNNVVGCV
+502 
-516 NEGAID
+516 
-522 AQATRTAGVVATMN
+522 ATRT
-536 KYTKLES
+536 
-543 CVNNAAVTCS
+543 
-553 DVTASNSRV
+553 
-562 AGIVSAMGGHTYL
+562 
-575 TSCVNNGTVAFAVAG
+575 
-590 DTTHGYAAGIAGQT
+590 
-604 NDNNTAIDG
+604 
-613 CENYGAVL
+613 
-621 SDIINAAANKYIG
+621 DI
-634 IVCANTNKKTIAIRN
+634 
-649 CKIGGRIGPFSD
+649 
-661 GQQGATEITEQ
+661 EE
-672 NFEQYIYFTLTGG
+672 
-685 GVPTLENNSF
+685 
-695 SGGPAKPGIATVEDL
+695 
-710 TAFRDAVN
+710 
-718 AGESTAQW
+718 
-726 EDAGGV
+726 
-732 VSLLGDID
+732 
-740 MKDVAGWTP
+740 
-749 IGNASYKWEKNLLT
+749 
-763 IEGNAFKGTFDG
+763 
-775 QGYALKNL
+775 
-783 KLAYGGSAANT
+783 
-794 AYGLFGVLDGAT
+794 
-806 VRNLTVGAALGD
+806 
-818 ASALKVTAS
+818 
-827 GGTAEVGV
+827 
-835 IAGVCRDANVSDCV
+835 
-849 NYAKIEYDGT
+849 
-859 SAARVSAAMVGFIFS
+859 
-874 ETEGTKLERLQNYG
+874 
-888 AVEAD
+888 
-893 THGKSTWEAG
+893 GKSTWEAG

-939 SKALT
+939 SKPLT

-955 VAVEAER
+955 VSVEAER

-1023 PADEGAFEGFLS
+1023 PADEAAFEGFLS

-1075 FPVGRFKSEA
+1075 FPVGRFRSEA
-1085 GLRLTLNTADGKSY
+1085 GLRLTLGTADGKSY

-1189 ASNALSITSGRP
+1189 AN
-1201 FTGYFDGQGHTIRN
+1201 
-1215 LKMVCKAAQA
+1215 
-1225 TSAWG
+1225 
-1230 FFGAVAN
+1230 
-1237 GAVVENLIFDASCSL
+1237 
-1252 EDKATAGTDCGV
+1252 
-1264 VAGLVYEATVRNVV
+1264 
-1278 NKAPI
+1278 
-1283 SFDGAAPDN
+1283 
-1292 IRMTIGMVGLAFA
+1292 
-1305 DKNGARLEKL
+1305 
-1315 VNHGALTATSGGNT
+1315 
-1329 KNGATGIHVGGIVGF
+1329 
-1344 SSNKSN
+1344 
-1350 TMAVVTI
+1350 
-1357 AECANYGDLDTQVA
+1357 
-1371 RASGIVAAANRYTEI
+1371 
-1386 ENCVNEGDNVNAFAT
+1386 NEGDNVNAFAG
-1401 VNSARIG
+1401 VNNARIG
-1408 NITCITAVG
+1408 NITCITAAG
-1417 SKITN
+1417 SKLTN
-1422 TVNRGNVICKT
+1422 AVNRGNVICKT
-1433 GGAAGGIVCLVNDD
+1433 SGAAGGVVCLVNDD

-1457 GLVITDRAN
+1457 GLVITDRAS

-1507 YMSYIGDHNATAVH
+1507 YMSYIGDHNASAVH

-1576 DWAHITDLSD
+1576 DWVHVTDLSD
-1586 VPVVS
+1586 APVVS
-1591 GVKDPGVQYIKI
+1591 GVRDSGVQYIKI
-1603 GADANTKTSP
+1603 GAGANTKTAP
-1613 RSAVVTFASTDGSK
+1613 RSAVVTFASTDGAK
-1627 SATVRVDQQAR
+1627 SATVKVDQQAR

-1715 ENLAAGSVV
+1715 ENLASGSVV

-2069 GNEEDYF
+2069 GNEGDYF

>member
-1 MKKILNIIILFAAVV
+1 MKQIFAWLFAAI
-16 FCGCSDFDDSE
+16 FFAAGCAQSPDLAE
-27 LRGRID
+27 PVRGG
-33 GYKNRIEAL
+33 GYEN
-42 KAKAEMLGKQLA
+42 
-54 DLSYLTN
+54 
-61 GNVITTV
+61 
-68 SQDADGKY
+68 ADGL
-76 VVTYKDNKDV
+76 V
-86 EHTVVL
+86 
-92 ATMDDIVDVPIIG
+92 
-105 VKLDENGVYYWT
+105 
-117 KCIDG
+117 
-122 EITWLTDDDGEKFP
+122 
-136 VSGYTPTI
+136 
-144 SVDADGCWT
+144 
-153 VDGVQILDASG
+153 
-164 NPIKATTDATSVFRS
+164 
-179 AELDGDGNFSL
+179 
-190 TLGDGS
+190 
-196 TITLRVFNSLNLKL
+196 
-210 DAMPVTTVADPS
+210 
-222 KSITVSYEL
+222 
-231 SGEAKETAIVAV
+231 IVA
-243 AKAEGLDAVIDRDA
+243 AC
-257 KTVTVSFDASFSR
+257 
-270 GTVIVMAYDL
+270 
-280 ADNVIVKPLFYK
+280 P
-292 AATLGTVAIST
+292 
-303 PDQLVAFAAAVN
+303 P
-315 AGGEEAA
+315 
-322 AKAVLTQDIDMK
+322 
-334 DVAWTPIGNGAYT
+334 
-347 TANAM
+347 
-352 TGPAFQGTFDGQ
+352 
-364 GHTVRNL
+364 
-371 KIVVPADAAAGSAW
+371 
-385 GLFGVLKGATVRNLA
+385 
-400 IGEGSSVVS
+400 
-409 TAAAMT
+409 
-415 AVGAVAGYAY
+415 
-425 EATIENCENRAAIDI
+425 
-440 QGGGDNVRESAGGIV
+440 
-455 GAICANENDSHIL
+455 
-468 SCTNYGKIT
+468 
-477 SKNSVNTKNG
+477 
-487 ATGFS
+487 
-492 IGGIVGFADA
+492 
-502 STTTERYNNVVGCV
+502 
-516 NEGAID
+516 
-522 AQATRTAGVVATMN
+522 ATRT
-536 KYTKLES
+536 
-543 CVNNAAVTCS
+543 
-553 DVTASNSRV
+553 
-562 AGIVSAMGGHTYL
+562 
-575 TSCVNNGTVAFAVAG
+575 
-590 DTTHGYAAGIAGQT
+590 
-604 NDNNTAIDG
+604 
-613 CENYGAVL
+613 
-621 SDIINAAANKYIG
+621 DI
-634 IVCANTNKKTIAIRN
+634 
-649 CKIGGRIGPFSD
+649 
-661 GQQGATEITEQ
+661 EE
-672 NFEQYIYFTLTGG
+672 
-685 GVPTLENNSF
+685 
-695 SGGPAKPGIATVEDL
+695 
-710 TAFRDAVN
+710 
-718 AGESTAQW
+718 
-726 EDAGGV
+726 
-732 VSLLGDID
+732 
-740 MKDVAGWTP
+740 
-749 IGNASYKWEKNLLT
+749 
-763 IEGNAFKGTFDG
+763 
-775 QGYALKNL
+775 
-783 KLAYGGSAANT
+783 
-794 AYGLFGVLDGAT
+794 
-806 VRNLTVGAALGD
+806 
-818 ASALKVTAS
+818 
-827 GGTAEVGV
+827 
-835 IAGVCRDANVSDCV
+835 
-849 NYAKIEYDGT
+849 
-859 SAARVSAAMVGFIFS
+859 
-874 ETEGTKLERLQNYG
+874 
-888 AVEAD
+888 
-893 THGKSTWEAG
+893 GKSTWEAG

-1141 LIEFAAAVNAGETL
+1141 LIEFAAAVNAGGTL

-1278 NKAPI
+1278 NKASI
-1283 SFDGAAPDN
+1283 AFDGAAPDET
-1292 IRMTIGMVGLAFA
+1292 RMTIGMVGLAFA

-1350 TMAVVTI
+1350 TTAVVTI

-1422 TVNRGNVICKT
+1422 TVNRGNVICK
-1433 GGAAGGIVCLVNDD
+1433 
-1447 GNAFVGCENY
+1447 
-1457 GLVITDRAN
+1457 
-1466 YKGTLFGQCNKAAR
+1466 
-1480 FSDCIAQGD
+1480 
-1489 LGAYEDGS
+1489 
-1497 YALVGVNYTN
+1497 
-1507 YMSYIGDHNATAVH
+1507 
-1521 VNSQNILYYPNGSQ
+1521 
-1535 VPAEPEFGVNLSSV
+1535 
-1549 ELNAQGSNAAVVQ
+1549 
-1562 LSSVDYDWTVSADG
+1562 
-1576 DWAHITDLSD
+1576 
-1586 VPVVS
+1586 
-1591 GVKDPGVQYIKI
+1591 
-1603 GADANTKTSP
+1603 
-1613 RSAVVTFASTDGSK
+1613 
-1627 SATVRVDQQAR
+1627 
-1638 GEAFPSK
+1638 
-1645 WVFQASTLPLYGSS
+1645 
-1659 WTDDNVI
+1659 
-1666 PATSGAAGFIS
+1666 TSGAAGFIS

-2069 GNEEDYF
+2069 GNEGDYF

>member
-1 MKKILNIIILFAAVV
+1 MKQIFAWLFAAI
-16 FCGCSDFDDSE
+16 FFAAGCAHSPE
-27 LRGRID
+27 LAEPVRGG
-33 GYKNRIEAL
+33 GYEN
-42 KAKAEMLGKQLA
+42 
-54 DLSYLTN
+54 
-61 GNVITTV
+61 
-68 SQDADGKY
+68 ADGL
-76 VVTYKDNKDV
+76 V
-86 EHTVVL
+86 
-92 ATMDDIVDVPIIG
+92 
-105 VKLDENGVYYWT
+105 
-117 KCIDG
+117 
-122 EITWLTDDDGEKFP
+122 
-136 VSGYTPTI
+136 
-144 SVDADGCWT
+144 
-153 VDGVQILDASG
+153 
-164 NPIKATTDATSVFRS
+164 
-179 AELDGDGNFSL
+179 
-190 TLGDGS
+190 
-196 TITLRVFNSLNLKL
+196 
-210 DAMPVTTVADPS
+210 
-222 KSITVSYEL
+222 
-231 SGEAKETAIVAV
+231 IVA
-243 AKAEGLDAVIDRDA
+243 AC
-257 KTVTVSFDASFSR
+257 
-270 GTVIVMAYDL
+270 
-280 ADNVIVKPLFYK
+280 P
-292 AATLGTVAIST
+292 
-303 PDQLVAFAAAVN
+303 P
-315 AGGEEAA
+315 
-322 AKAVLTQDIDMK
+322 
-334 DVAWTPIGNGAYT
+334 
-347 TANAM
+347 
-352 TGPAFQGTFDGQ
+352 
-364 GHTVRNL
+364 
-371 KIVVPADAAAGSAW
+371 
-385 GLFGVLKGATVRNLA
+385 
-400 IGEGSSVVS
+400 
-409 TAAAMT
+409 
-415 AVGAVAGYAY
+415 
-425 EATIENCENRAAIDI
+425 
-440 QGGGDNVRESAGGIV
+440 
-455 GAICANENDSHIL
+455 
-468 SCTNYGKIT
+468 
-477 SKNSVNTKNG
+477 
-487 ATGFS
+487 
-492 IGGIVGFADA
+492 
-502 STTTERYNNVVGCV
+502 
-516 NEGAID
+516 
-522 AQATRTAGVVATMN
+522 ATRT
-536 KYTKLES
+536 
-543 CVNNAAVTCS
+543 
-553 DVTASNSRV
+553 
-562 AGIVSAMGGHTYL
+562 
-575 TSCVNNGTVAFAVAG
+575 
-590 DTTHGYAAGIAGQT
+590 
-604 NDNNTAIDG
+604 
-613 CENYGAVL
+613 
-621 SDIINAAANKYIG
+621 DI
-634 IVCANTNKKTIAIRN
+634 
-649 CKIGGRIGPFSD
+649 
-661 GQQGATEITEQ
+661 EE
-672 NFEQYIYFTLTGG
+672 
-685 GVPTLENNSF
+685 
-695 SGGPAKPGIATVEDL
+695 
-710 TAFRDAVN
+710 
-718 AGESTAQW
+718 
-726 EDAGGV
+726 
-732 VSLLGDID
+732 
-740 MKDVAGWTP
+740 
-749 IGNASYKWEKNLLT
+749 
-763 IEGNAFKGTFDG
+763 
-775 QGYALKNL
+775 
-783 KLAYGGSAANT
+783 
-794 AYGLFGVLDGAT
+794 
-806 VRNLTVGAALGD
+806 
-818 ASALKVTAS
+818 
-827 GGTAEVGV
+827 
-835 IAGVCRDANVSDCV
+835 
-849 NYAKIEYDGT
+849 
-859 SAARVSAAMVGFIFS
+859 
-874 ETEGTKLERLQNYG
+874 
-888 AVEAD
+888 
-893 THGKSTWEAG
+893 GKSTWEAG

-939 SKALT
+939 SKPLT

-1018 SLTVE
+1018 SLT
-1023 PADEGAFEGFLS
+1023 
-1035 FEGTVDPETLALTP
+1035 P

-1054 GNSLIFNFA
+1054 GNSLVFNFA

-1075 FPVGRFKSEA
+1075 FPVGRFRSEA
-1085 GLRLTLNTADGKSY
+1085 GLRLTLGTADGKSY

-1278 NKAPI
+1278 NKASI
-1283 SFDGAAPDN
+1283 AFDGAAPDET
-1292 IRMTIGMVGLAFA
+1292 RMTIGMVGLAFA

-1350 TMAVVTI
+1350 TTAVVTI

-1433 GGAAGGIVCLVNDD
+1433 SGAAGGIICLVNDD

-1457 GLVITDRAN
+1457 GLVITDRAS

-1576 DWAHITDLSD
+1576 DWVHVTDLSD
-1586 VPVVS
+1586 APVVS
-1591 GVKDPGVQYIKI
+1591 GVRDSGVQYIKI
-1603 GADANTKTSP
+1603 GADANTKTAP

-2069 GNEEDYF
+2069 GNEGDYF

>member
-1 MKKILNIIILFAAVV
+1 MKQIFAWLFAAI
-16 FCGCSDFDDSE
+16 FFAAGCAQSPDLAE
-27 LRGRID
+27 PVRGG
-33 GYKNRIEAL
+33 GYEN
-42 KAKAEMLGKQLA
+42 
-54 DLSYLTN
+54 
-61 GNVITTV
+61 
-68 SQDADGKY
+68 ADGL
-76 VVTYKDNKDV
+76 V
-86 EHTVVL
+86 
-92 ATMDDIVDVPIIG
+92 
-105 VKLDENGVYYWT
+105 
-117 KCIDG
+117 
-122 EITWLTDDDGEKFP
+122 
-136 VSGYTPTI
+136 
-144 SVDADGCWT
+144 
-153 VDGVQILDASG
+153 
-164 NPIKATTDATSVFRS
+164 
-179 AELDGDGNFSL
+179 
-190 TLGDGS
+190 
-196 TITLRVFNSLNLKL
+196 
-210 DAMPVTTVADPS
+210 
-222 KSITVSYEL
+222 
-231 SGEAKETAIVAV
+231 IVA
-243 AKAEGLDAVIDRDA
+243 AC
-257 KTVTVSFDASFSR
+257 
-270 GTVIVMAYDL
+270 
-280 ADNVIVKPLFYK
+280 P
-292 AATLGTVAIST
+292 
-303 PDQLVAFAAAVN
+303 P
-315 AGGEEAA
+315 
-322 AKAVLTQDIDMK
+322 
-334 DVAWTPIGNGAYT
+334 
-347 TANAM
+347 
-352 TGPAFQGTFDGQ
+352 
-364 GHTVRNL
+364 
-371 KIVVPADAAAGSAW
+371 
-385 GLFGVLKGATVRNLA
+385 
-400 IGEGSSVVS
+400 
-409 TAAAMT
+409 
-415 AVGAVAGYAY
+415 
-425 EATIENCENRAAIDI
+425 
-440 QGGGDNVRESAGGIV
+440 
-455 GAICANENDSHIL
+455 
-468 SCTNYGKIT
+468 
-477 SKNSVNTKNG
+477 
-487 ATGFS
+487 
-492 IGGIVGFADA
+492 
-502 STTTERYNNVVGCV
+502 
-516 NEGAID
+516 
-522 AQATRTAGVVATMN
+522 ATRT
-536 KYTKLES
+536 
-543 CVNNAAVTCS
+543 
-553 DVTASNSRV
+553 
-562 AGIVSAMGGHTYL
+562 
-575 TSCVNNGTVAFAVAG
+575 
-590 DTTHGYAAGIAGQT
+590 
-604 NDNNTAIDG
+604 
-613 CENYGAVL
+613 
-621 SDIINAAANKYIG
+621 DI
-634 IVCANTNKKTIAIRN
+634 
-649 CKIGGRIGPFSD
+649 
-661 GQQGATEITEQ
+661 EE
-672 NFEQYIYFTLTGG
+672 
-685 GVPTLENNSF
+685 
-695 SGGPAKPGIATVEDL
+695 
-710 TAFRDAVN
+710 
-718 AGESTAQW
+718 
-726 EDAGGV
+726 
-732 VSLLGDID
+732 
-740 MKDVAGWTP
+740 
-749 IGNASYKWEKNLLT
+749 
-763 IEGNAFKGTFDG
+763 
-775 QGYALKNL
+775 
-783 KLAYGGSAANT
+783 
-794 AYGLFGVLDGAT
+794 
-806 VRNLTVGAALGD
+806 
-818 ASALKVTAS
+818 
-827 GGTAEVGV
+827 
-835 IAGVCRDANVSDCV
+835 
-849 NYAKIEYDGT
+849 
-859 SAARVSAAMVGFIFS
+859 
-874 ETEGTKLERLQNYG
+874 
-888 AVEAD
+888 
-893 THGKSTWEAG
+893 GKSTWEAG

-939 SKALT
+939 SKPLT

-1023 PADEGAFEGFLS
+1023 PADEAAFEGFLS

-1054 GNSLIFNFA
+1054 GNSLVFNFA

-1075 FPVGRFKSEA
+1075 FPVGRFRSEA
-1085 GLRLTLNTADGKSY
+1085 GLRLTLGTADGKSY

-1230 FFGAVAN
+1230 FFGA
-1237 GAVVENLIFDASCSL
+1237 
-1252 EDKATAGTDCGV
+1252 
-1264 VAGLVYEATVRNVV
+1264 
-1278 NKAPI
+1278 
-1283 SFDGAAPDN
+1283 
-1292 IRMTIGMVGLAFA
+1292 
-1305 DKNGARLEKL
+1305 
-1315 VNHGALTATSGGNT
+1315 
-1329 KNGATGIHVGGIVGF
+1329 
-1344 SSNKSN
+1344 
-1350 TMAVVTI
+1350 
-1357 AECANYGDLDTQVA
+1357 
-1371 RASGIVAAANRYTEI
+1371 
-1386 ENCVNEGDNVNAFAT
+1386 
-1401 VNSARIG
+1401 
-1408 NITCITAVG
+1408 
-1417 SKITN
+1417 
-1422 TVNRGNVICKT
+1422 
-1433 GGAAGGIVCLVNDD
+1433 
-1447 GNAFVGCENY
+1447 
-1457 GLVITDRAN
+1457 
-1466 YKGTLFGQCNKAAR
+1466 
-1480 FSDCIAQGD
+1480 
-1489 LGAYEDGS
+1489 
-1497 YALVGVNYTN
+1497 
-1507 YMSYIGDHNATAVH
+1507 
-1521 VNSQNILYYPNGSQ
+1521 
-1535 VPAEPEFGVNLSSV
+1535 
-1549 ELNAQGSNAAVVQ
+1549 
-1562 LSSVDYDWTVSADG
+1562 
-1576 DWAHITDLSD
+1576 
-1586 VPVVS
+1586 
-1591 GVKDPGVQYIKI
+1591 
-1603 GADANTKTSP
+1603 DANTKTAP

-1708 WLYTFPV
+1708 RLYTFPV
-1715 ENLAAGSVV
+1715 ENLAARSVV

-2069 GNEEDYF
+2069 GNEGDYF

>member
-1 MKKILNIIILFAAVV
+1 MKQIFAWLFAAI
-16 FCGCSDFDDSE
+16 FFAAGCAQSPDLAE
-27 LRGRID
+27 PVRGG
-33 GYKNRIEAL
+33 GYEN
-42 KAKAEMLGKQLA
+42 
-54 DLSYLTN
+54 
-61 GNVITTV
+61 
-68 SQDADGKY
+68 ADGL
-76 VVTYKDNKDV
+76 V
-86 EHTVVL
+86 
-92 ATMDDIVDVPIIG
+92 
-105 VKLDENGVYYWT
+105 
-117 KCIDG
+117 
-122 EITWLTDDDGEKFP
+122 
-136 VSGYTPTI
+136 
-144 SVDADGCWT
+144 
-153 VDGVQILDASG
+153 
-164 NPIKATTDATSVFRS
+164 
-179 AELDGDGNFSL
+179 
-190 TLGDGS
+190 
-196 TITLRVFNSLNLKL
+196 
-210 DAMPVTTVADPS
+210 
-222 KSITVSYEL
+222 
-231 SGEAKETAIVAV
+231 IVA
-243 AKAEGLDAVIDRDA
+243 AC
-257 KTVTVSFDASFSR
+257 
-270 GTVIVMAYDL
+270 
-280 ADNVIVKPLFYK
+280 P
-292 AATLGTVAIST
+292 
-303 PDQLVAFAAAVN
+303 P
-315 AGGEEAA
+315 
-322 AKAVLTQDIDMK
+322 
-334 DVAWTPIGNGAYT
+334 
-347 TANAM
+347 
-352 TGPAFQGTFDGQ
+352 
-364 GHTVRNL
+364 
-371 KIVVPADAAAGSAW
+371 
-385 GLFGVLKGATVRNLA
+385 
-400 IGEGSSVVS
+400 
-409 TAAAMT
+409 
-415 AVGAVAGYAY
+415 
-425 EATIENCENRAAIDI
+425 
-440 QGGGDNVRESAGGIV
+440 
-455 GAICANENDSHIL
+455 
-468 SCTNYGKIT
+468 
-477 SKNSVNTKNG
+477 
-487 ATGFS
+487 
-492 IGGIVGFADA
+492 
-502 STTTERYNNVVGCV
+502 
-516 NEGAID
+516 
-522 AQATRTAGVVATMN
+522 ATRT
-536 KYTKLES
+536 
-543 CVNNAAVTCS
+543 
-553 DVTASNSRV
+553 
-562 AGIVSAMGGHTYL
+562 
-575 TSCVNNGTVAFAVAG
+575 
-590 DTTHGYAAGIAGQT
+590 
-604 NDNNTAIDG
+604 
-613 CENYGAVL
+613 
-621 SDIINAAANKYIG
+621 DI
-634 IVCANTNKKTIAIRN
+634 
-649 CKIGGRIGPFSD
+649 
-661 GQQGATEITEQ
+661 EE
-672 NFEQYIYFTLTGG
+672 
-685 GVPTLENNSF
+685 
-695 SGGPAKPGIATVEDL
+695 
-710 TAFRDAVN
+710 
-718 AGESTAQW
+718 
-726 EDAGGV
+726 
-732 VSLLGDID
+732 
-740 MKDVAGWTP
+740 
-749 IGNASYKWEKNLLT
+749 
-763 IEGNAFKGTFDG
+763 
-775 QGYALKNL
+775 
-783 KLAYGGSAANT
+783 
-794 AYGLFGVLDGAT
+794 
-806 VRNLTVGAALGD
+806 
-818 ASALKVTAS
+818 
-827 GGTAEVGV
+827 
-835 IAGVCRDANVSDCV
+835 
-849 NYAKIEYDGT
+849 
-859 SAARVSAAMVGFIFS
+859 
-874 ETEGTKLERLQNYG
+874 
-888 AVEAD
+888 
-893 THGKSTWEAG
+893 GKSTWEAG

-939 SKALT
+939 SKPLT

-1023 PADEGAFEGFLS
+1023 PADEAAFEGFLS

-1054 GNSLIFNFA
+1054 GNSLVFNFA

-1075 FPVGRFKSEA
+1075 FPVGRFRSEA
-1085 GLRLTLNTADGKSY
+1085 GLRLTLGTADGKSY

-1141 LIEFAAAVNAGETL
+1141 LIEFAAAVNA
-1155 APWQDDKGVVVLLDD
+1155 
-1170 IDLAEVTE
+1170 
-1178 WTPIGAATSKL
+1178 
-1189 ASNALSITSGRP
+1189 
-1201 FTGYFDGQGHTIRN
+1201 
-1215 LKMVCKAAQA
+1215 
-1225 TSAWG
+1225 
-1230 FFGAVAN
+1230 
-1237 GAVVENLIFDASCSL
+1237 
-1252 EDKATAGTDCGV
+1252 
-1264 VAGLVYEATVRNVV
+1264 
-1278 NKAPI
+1278 
-1283 SFDGAAPDN
+1283 
-1292 IRMTIGMVGLAFA
+1292 
-1305 DKNGARLEKL
+1305 
-1315 VNHGALTATSGGNT
+1315 
-1329 KNGATGIHVGGIVGF
+1329 
-1344 SSNKSN
+1344 
-1350 TMAVVTI
+1350 
-1357 AECANYGDLDTQVA
+1357 
-1371 RASGIVAAANRYTEI
+1371 
-1386 ENCVNEGDNVNAFAT
+1386 
-1401 VNSARIG
+1401 
-1408 NITCITAVG
+1408 
-1417 SKITN
+1417 
-1422 TVNRGNVICKT
+1422 
-1433 GGAAGGIVCLVNDD
+1433 
-1447 GNAFVGCENY
+1447 
-1457 GLVITDRAN
+1457 
-1466 YKGTLFGQCNKAAR
+1466 
-1480 FSDCIAQGD
+1480 
-1489 LGAYEDGS
+1489 
-1497 YALVGVNYTN
+1497 
-1507 YMSYIGDHNATAVH
+1507 
-1521 VNSQNILYYPNGSQ
+1521 
-1535 VPAEPEFGVNLSSV
+1535 
-1549 ELNAQGSNAAVVQ
+1549 
-1562 LSSVDYDWTVSADG
+1562 
-1576 DWAHITDLSD
+1576 
-1586 VPVVS
+1586 
-1591 GVKDPGVQYIKI
+1591 
-1603 GADANTKTSP
+1603 
-1613 RSAVVTFASTDGSK
+1613 
-1627 SATVRVDQQAR
+1627 
-1638 GEAFPSK
+1638 
-1645 WVFQASTLPLYGSS
+1645 
-1659 WTDDNVI
+1659 
-1666 PATSGAAGFIS
+1666 GAAGFIS

-2069 GNEEDYF
+2069 GNEGDYF

>member
-42 KAKAEMLGKQLA
+42 KAKAETLGKQLA

-364 GHTVRNL
+364 GHAVRNL

-385 GLFGVLKGATVRNLA
+385 GLFGVLKGATVRNLT

-492 IGGIVGFADA
+492 IGGIVGF
-502 STTTERYNNVVGCV
+502 
-516 NEGAID
+516 
-522 AQATRTAGVVATMN
+522 
-536 KYTKLES
+536 
-543 CVNNAAVTCS
+543 
-553 DVTASNSRV
+553 
-562 AGIVSAMGGHTYL
+562 
-575 TSCVNNGTVAFAVAG
+575 
-590 DTTHGYAAGIAGQT
+590 
-604 NDNNTAIDG
+604 
-613 CENYGAVL
+613 
-621 SDIINAAANKYIG
+621 
-634 IVCANTNKKTIAIRN
+634 
-649 CKIGGRIGPFSD
+649 
-661 GQQGATEITEQ
+661 
-672 NFEQYIYFTLTGG
+672 
-685 GVPTLENNSF
+685 
-695 SGGPAKPGIATVEDL
+695 
-710 TAFRDAVN
+710 
-718 AGESTAQW
+718 
-726 EDAGGV
+726 
-732 VSLLGDID
+732 
-740 MKDVAGWTP
+740 
-749 IGNASYKWEKNLLT
+749 
-763 IEGNAFKGTFDG
+763 
-775 QGYALKNL
+775 
-783 KLAYGGSAANT
+783 
-794 AYGLFGVLDGAT
+794 
-806 VRNLTVGAALGD
+806 
-818 ASALKVTAS
+818 
-827 GGTAEVGV
+827 
-835 IAGVCRDANVSDCV
+835 
-849 NYAKIEYDGT
+849 
-859 SAARVSAAMVGFIFS
+859 
-874 ETEGTKLERLQNYG
+874 
-888 AVEAD
+888 
-893 THGKSTWEAG
+893 
-903 DRITVVYDG
+903 
-912 AAYEYTAAEAGPTTA
+912 
-927 FTSEAGIADYDA
+927 
-939 SKALT
+939 
-944 AYYPATTAEGV
+944 
-955 VAVEAER
+955 
-962 TIALDAESQSNPA
+962 
-975 RAPLVGLPTSG
+975 
-986 NLAEGAL
+986 
-993 EVTFRNIFSVIELR
+993 
-1007 IDAGELASAAQ
+1007 
-1018 SLTVE
+1018 
-1023 PADEGAFEGFLS
+1023 
-1035 FEGTVDPETLALTP
+1035 
-1049 AENGT
+1049 
-1054 GNSLIFNFA
+1054 
-1063 EGVDLTKPQTIK
+1063 
-1075 FPVGRFKSEA
+1075 
-1085 GLRLTLNTADGKSY
+1085 
-1099 SKNIYKTGITS
+1099 
-1110 YAEQGGVFRAKHM
+1110 
-1123 AKALYAFAPQ
+1123 
-1133 GGISTADD
+1133 
-1141 LIEFAAAVNAGETL
+1141 
-1155 APWQDDKGVVVLLDD
+1155 
-1170 IDLAEVTE
+1170 
-1178 WTPIGAATSKL
+1178 
-1189 ASNALSITSGRP
+1189 
-1201 FTGYFDGQGHTIRN
+1201 
-1215 LKMVCKAAQA
+1215 
-1225 TSAWG
+1225 
-1230 FFGAVAN
+1230 
-1237 GAVVENLIFDASCSL
+1237 
-1252 EDKATAGTDCGV
+1252 
-1264 VAGLVYEATVRNVV
+1264 
-1278 NKAPI
+1278 
-1283 SFDGAAPDN
+1283 
-1292 IRMTIGMVGLAFA
+1292 
-1305 DKNGARLEKL
+1305 
-1315 VNHGALTATSGGNT
+1315 
-1329 KNGATGIHVGGIVGF
+1329 

-1350 TMAVVTI
+1350 TTAVVTI
-1357 AECANYGDLDTQVA
+1357 AECTNYGDLDTQVA

-1408 NITCITAVG
+1408 NITCITAAG

-1433 GGAAGGIVCLVNDD
+1433 SGAAGGVVCLVNDD

-1457 GLVITDRAN
+1457 GLVITDRAS

-1507 YMSYIGDHNATAVH
+1507 YMSYIGDHNASLAVH

-1576 DWAHITDLSD
+1576 DWVHVTDLSD
-1586 VPVVS
+1586 APVVS
-1591 GVKDPGVQYIKI
+1591 GVRDSGVQYIKI
-1603 GADANTKTSP
+1603 GAGANTKTAP
-1613 RSAVVTFASTDGSK
+1613 RSAVVTFASTDGAK
-1627 SATVRVDQQAR
+1627 SATVKVDQQAR

-1797 DGEVKI
+1797 DGAVKI

-2069 GNEEDYF
+2069 GNEGDYF